1 MGTIRDAALEIFREE
16 TAELFID
23 LEQGLL
29 RLEKEPEALAETVD
43 ALFRAAHT
51 LKGSA
56 ALMKLTSVSTLAHL
70 LEDSLEHL
78 RESRKRPH
86 RTAVDAYLFTV
97 DRLREMARKREGDQD
112 VQTLL
117 EEAQARL
124 GAVEEAANNAPDEP
138 AVTPVRQE
146 VPAYAGP
153 ERRQMRG
160 ANEDA
165 AGGVRVA
172 TEKIEGMMTVLGQLT
187 VTQTHLSRQASTVDQ
202 MKEEIAFAGQRLL
215 REAGRF
221 SDRYAYAMPQARPGD
236 VLTADFQELEFD
248 RYDEINLFARTL
260 QEITNDINEA
270 LRTLGDF
277 FGRFFGEMQT
287 MDALVREMKEKVS
300 EVRTIQARFLFQR
313 FTRTVR
319 ELSLQ
324 TGRQLELRVSGGE
337 TPLDRAIYDGLYDP
351 LLHIVRNAVAHGLEP
366 EEERLAKGK
375 PAVGH
380 IVLSASRRGNTVEIE
395 VRDDGR
401 GIQFDKIRRRGIE
414 MGLLRPEEVVPEK
427 DLLNLIF
434 RPGFSTTA
442 TTDEISGRGV
452 GMNVV
457 MDRLAALNGTIDI
470 QASPGGGTVVRLTV
484 PLSLVIVNVVQF
496 SISEQIFVI
505 PANLVAEIVLLEEDQ
520 VRAGWMELREEK
532 IPLIDLGTLFGLS
545 AGEGRSR
552 FAIVTQSSGRRIALL
567 VDAILSQE
575 DAVIR
580 PFETLLREMPHL
592 SGTSLAGDGSLRLVL
607 NPARLLGVE
616 KETGVAPLMS
626 ETPAAVERSQTV
638 VLVVDDSLSV
648 RKYAAMTLEAGGVE
662 VLTAANGLEALEV
675 LDSHAVDVVITD
687 LEMPLMHGYA
697 LLGELGRR
705 GLLESLPVAVLSS
718 RAGDQHRDKAFGLG
732 ARDYL
737 VKPFE
742 EETLMETVRRLAG
755 RP

>member
-70 LEDSLEHL
+70 LEDSLENL

-97 DRLREMARKREGDQD
+97 DRLREMARKREDDQE
-112 VQTLL
+112 VRTLL

-124 GAVEEAANNAPDEP
+124 GAVEEVPNVPDEP
-138 AVTPVRQE
+138 AGTPVRQE
-146 VPAYAGP
+146 APAYAGP

-187 VTQTHLSRQASTVDQ
+187 VTQTHLSRQASSVDQ

-221 SDRYAYAMPQARPGD
+221 SDRYAYAMPQAHPGD
-236 VLTADFQELEFD
+236 LLTADFQELEFD

-337 TPLDRAIYDGLYDP
+337 TPLDRTIYDGLYDP
-351 LLHIVRNAVAHGLEP
+351 LLHIVRNAVAHGLEA

-414 MGLLRPEEVVPEK
+414 MGLLRQDETVSEK

-470 QASPGGGTVVRLTV
+470 EASPGEGTVVRLTV

-496 SISEQIFVI
+496 SISEQTFVI

-520 VRAGWMELREEK
+520 VRAGRMELRDET

-552 FAIVTQSSGRRIALL
+552 FAIVTQSSGRRVALL

-616 KETGVAPLMS
+616 KGTGAAPLVP
-626 ETPAAVERSQTV
+626 EAPAVERSQTV

-648 RKYAAMTLEAGGVE
+648 RKYAAMTLEANGVE

-675 LDSHAVDVVITD
+675 LDAHAVDVVITD

-705 GLLESLPVAVLSS
+705 GLLETLPVAVLSS

-742 EETLMETVRRLAG
+742 EETLMETVRRLAA